1 MNTHDIFGLEYKI
14 GSKCYHLTKT
24 ELRCIDRAK
33 PRNNFSIP
41 LNQIDPYYSYGGSYS
56 IIYILF
62 IAYISIGVIV
72 RTAQWL
78 YGSQQFT
85 SLANTQ
91 LIIFSI
97 FLLYVGWKSYHQ
109 FKACRVYQ
117 FVYLR
122 DGTEAFSIPVN
133 KKTKEKIQGFLNALV
148 SRIHQVIPANEHV
161 LVLLDQY
168 SLLTHAEYAQLDA
181 NILHSQSETK
191 HNTNVIPLLT

>member
-14 GSKCYHLTKT
+14 GSKCYLLTKT
-24 ELRCIDRAK
+24 ELRCIDQSK
-33 PRNNFSIP
+33 PKNNFSIP

-62 IAYISIGVIV
+62 IAYISFAVIA

-85 SLANTQ
+85 TSANTQ

-97 FLLYVGWKSYHQ
+97 FLLYAGWKSYHQ
-109 FKACRVYQ
+109 LKACRLYQ

-122 DGTEAFSIPVN
+122 DGSDAFAIPVN
-133 KKTKEKIQGFLNALV
+133 KQTKEKIQVFLNALV
-148 SRIHQVIPANEHV
+148 NRIHQVIPSNEHV

-168 SLLTHAEYAQLDA
+168 NLLTHTEYAQLDA

-191 HNTNVIPLLT
+191 HNTNVIPLTT